1 MIRHHHAWKENV
13 MATRTKNNS
22 NRIRLKKLTIENFK
36 AIDQINLN
44 FHPPKMSADP
54 DIYIMGSRNGLGKT
68 SILEACALIFL
79 AAYSGEEKFN
89 IGKFPELSVN
99 LSELFVRSGSEKS
112 KLTGVFTS
120 SVGDLMINIQLSK
133 KGILSVT
140 GDREKIKEIFESI
153 GNRPVE
159 DLTERFFMLLAGF
172 NMEPV
177 IMQPCLYFHS
187 YRKVQE
193 GNPELGMMVESEMMH
208 RRMGRT
214 PYGRMRVSPGDN
226 VSTFKLQILRA
237 MMGRVNLFE
246 RVDNKNADE
255 TFEKLN
261 GLIKRY
267 AGGTIEKL
275 RPSVDNTVDF
285 RITPKNGGESF
296 AFDGLSSGQKEI
308 ISTLFLVW
316 HYTRNQPCIVLIDE
330 PELHLNAEWHRDF
343 VQQIFKL
350 APENQYIVA
359 THSEDIFKSVND
371 DRRLF
376 LGVAEAFSQ
385 SSIQNRDDKQ

>member
-1 MIRHHHAWKENV
+1 
-13 MATRTKNNS
+13 MATSQKS
-22 NRIRLKKLTIENFK
+22 SSRIRLKELTIENFK
-36 AIDQINLN
+36 AIDHITLK
-44 FHPPKMSADP
+44 FDPPRMRADP
-54 DIYIMGSRNGLGKT
+54 DIYVMGSRNGIGKT
-68 SILEACALIFL
+68 SILESCALIFL

-89 IGKFPELSVN
+89 IGKIPELSVN
-99 LSELFVRSGSEKS
+99 LSELFVRSGAEKS
-112 KLTGVFTS
+112 NLIGVFS
-120 SVGDLMINIQLSK
+120 SGAINLTIHVQLSK
-133 KGILSVT
+133 KGVLSVT
-140 GDREKIKEIFESI
+140 GDRERIKKIFESA
-153 GNRPVE
+153 GNRPAE

-177 IMQPCLYFHS
+177 TMPPCLYFHS

-193 GNPELGMMVESEMMH
+193 GNPELGMMVESEMMMH
-208 RRMGRT
+208 RRMVRT
-214 PYGRMRVSPGDN
+214 SYGRMRISPGDN
-226 VSTFKLQILRA
+226 VFVSTFKLHILRA
-237 MMGRVNLFE
+237 MMGRANLFE
-246 RVDNKNADE
+246 KLDSKNADE

-261 GLIKRY
+261 GLILRY

-275 RPSVDNTVDF
+275 RPSLDNTVDF
-285 RITPKNGGESF
+285 RITPKNGGDSF

-350 APENQYIVA
+350 APENQYIFA

-376 LGVAEAFSQ
+376 LGMEETSSQ
-385 SSIQNRDDKQ
+385 SVHQNGEDRP